1 MPRKTPAL
9 PLTLRSP
16 VLRLIMKESK
26 TSLDWSN
33 TGLTSLD
40 SLHLFPDLRRLT
52 LSKNHLTALTD
63 LKFCPKLQEL
73 RLDHNSIPRIQDIN
87 VLKSLTVLDLGHNQ
101 IYRIEGFE
109 QLTQLEQLDLSYNA
123 LTVLG
128 NLWRLTELR
137 RLNVAGNRL
146 RSLGDLLANAKL
158 EYLDASSNE
167 IVSIEESGELLP
179 LSIQALVLR
188 SNRIQ
193 SVLSA
198 KGLAGLTALEEV
210 DLEEN
215 PFQHALEHQGVNYR
229 VFVLYL
235 LRDLRI
241 LSFLNGVQVSPA
253 ELHQVKKL
261 SQTINP
267 ELLNY
272 PEQVPYLLA
281 FLAEKVPVSGMKSL
295 IYASVS
301 GEGAKGERP
310 AEPYVGSPR
319 DDRKLDLISRQLQ
332 ELKEI
337 VRNLATSEKARV
349 SMQNME
355 SPRNSTKSLLP
366 RRKYLTRPEYLGT
379 SRIDLKKI
387 KAERAAM
394 PVNQLKA
401 VVAIQALCRKFIV
414 RCRYLRYRRL
424 LRSAITIQSVYRGY
438 RVRKKSKVRRSRKSQ
453 GDVKTLVKQV
463 EALTEDNKD
472 LRNTVT
478 KHEKALRYLF
488 EQVAS
493 LQRSLKE

>member
-1 MPRKTPAL
+1 
-9 PLTLRSP
+9 
-16 VLRLIMKESK
+16 MKESK

-52 LSKNHLTALTD
+52 LSRNHIQNLVD

-73 RLDHNSIPRIQDIN
+73 RLDHNSIARIN
-87 VLKSLTVLDLGHNQ
+87 EVGVLKSLTILDLGYNQ
-101 IYRIEGFE
+101 IYRIEGLE

-179 LSIQALVLR
+179 LSLQALVLR

-229 VFVLYL
+229 VFILYQ
-235 LRDLRI
+235 LRELRL
-241 LSFLNGVQVSPA
+241 LSFLNGIQVSPA
-253 ELHQVKKL
+253 ELQQVKKL

-272 PEQVPYLLA
+272 HEQVPHLLA
-281 FLAEKVPVSGMKSL
+281 FLAEKVPINGMKSL
-295 IYASVS
+295 LYAAGNETAS
-301 GEGAKGERP
+301 KIERSP
-310 AEPYVGSPR
+310 EAYVGSPR

-332 ELKEI
+332 ELKDI
-337 VRNLATSEKARV
+337 VRNLATTERSRV
-349 SMQNME
+349 SFQTME
-355 SPRNSTKSLLP
+355 SPRTSVRPLTP

-379 SRIDLKKI
+379 TRLDLKKL
-387 KAERAAM
+387 KAERAPM
-394 PVNQLKA
+394 PPNQLKA
-401 VVAIQALCRKFIV
+401 VVMIQAMCRKFIV
-414 RCRYLRYRRL
+414 RCRYVRFRRL
-424 LRSAITIQSVYRGY
+424 LRSAIVIQAIYRGY
-438 RVRKKSKVRRSRKSQ
+438 RVRKKLKIRRSRKSQ
-453 GDVKTLVKQV
+453 GDVKALAKQV
-463 EALTEDNKD
+463 EALTEENKE
-472 LRNTVT
+472 LKGTLA

-493 LQRSLKE
+493 LQHSLKD